1 MRWMT
6 ALAFV
11 LLAHTAAAEPTVNVL
26 DIPTLSALEGSGFSL
41 AEQLGGAPGSSTSD
55 LYARNAFYKSL
66 ADTIGRPLPH
76 DARTDQLPQ
85 VIPPGMG
92 DIPEMVRL
100 IRNFEDK
107 GKRSANDTKGG
118 YFIRHLSN
126 NSQYPYTIE
135 YDGDEPRHFDP
146 RWLASPFAAM
156 KLIGVVN
163 RMDRADFDPA
173 TCGEVRFIYRLSYRT
188 PNAGSTLPFFLNV
201 VRAYPKQADC
211 APYARRWDGR
221 QTAAS
226 LKNGALRD
234 LVFKQIELNFQSL
247 RFTSGY
253 MHDFGGQAMYMQRI
267 FRVEAGKLV
276 PITLENTPDVL
287 GVERN
292 PALLTRFVDY
302 LKQGN
307 RLAQLD
313 NGTLVVDFD
322 PAFLTKFAISW
333 STLGRARQANK
344 PYSRL
349 FAGKRALLE
358 SIDIRNLKHIKSHDA
373 LVERLNN
380 LTCMGCHQ
388 TSGTAGFHFLG
399 YADDRYSHQFN
410 RQQLPLSPHAFAEIT
425 RRQAYVAAVA
435 AGAKPNTF
443 RPHSAFSAAAWTP
456 PGTAPTFKP
465 ATVGEMCTTP
475 AAFSGA
481 PACVAGAVCQRT
493 VTSRTEPVLFGECVV
508 AGRPAS
514 AGAVCWKGEVNEV
527 TDLPRDRGPIPAY
540 NLFAFQDKWKFGGST
555 YSRGE
560 VSGLRCVL
568 PQSGAPLGRASRDCT
583 VAEENFSDVNPALR
597 IPPHLCANQGG
608 NGFDLC
614 AATGNAGA
622 CLEARV
628 VRGMLDTCSPSRTC
642 REDYICQK
650 FPDYDKISAK
660 NYGNTKNG
668 VRVNLSSPDKI
679 NGAAIRALHQAEV
692 GFCVPTYF
700 LFNMRLDG
708 HPSPA
713 TGQPPGQP
721 RIDRSQPVRGYR

>member
-1 MRWMT
+1 MIL
-6 ALAFV
+6 LAFT
-11 LLAHTAAAEPTVNVL
+11 LLAYAAAAESTVTVL
-26 DIPTLSALEGSGFSL
+26 DVPTLNALEGGGFSL
-41 AEQLGGAPGSSTSD
+41 SEQLGGTRGSATSD
-55 LYARNAFYKSL
+55 LYAGNAFYKSL
-66 ADTIGRPLPH
+66 ADTIARPLPH

-85 VIPPGMG
+85 VIPPSMG

-107 GKRSANDTKGG
+107 GKRSTNDTKGG
-118 YFIRHLSN
+118 YFIRYLSN

-135 YDGDEPRHFDP
+135 YDGDEPRHFDQ
-146 RWLASPFAAM
+146 RWLASPFGAM
-156 KLIGVVN
+156 KLIGIVN
-163 RMDRADFDPA
+163 RMDRADFDA
-173 TCGEVRFIYRLSYRT
+173 TSCGEVRFIYRLSYRT
-188 PNAGSTLPFFLNV
+188 QNSSSSLPFFLNV
-201 VRAYPKQADC
+201 VRVYPKQTAC
-211 APYARRWDGR
+211 AQYARRWEGR

-287 GVERN
+287 AVERN

-307 RLAQLD
+307 RLAHLD

-399 YADDRYSHQFN
+399 YADDKYSHQFN
-410 RQQLPLSPHAFAEIT
+410 RQQLPLSPHAFAEIA
-425 RRQAYVAAVA
+425 RRQAYVEALA

-475 AAFSGA
+475 AAYSGA
-481 PACVAGAVCQRT
+481 PACVAGAMCQRT

-508 AGRPAS
+508 AGRQAS
-514 AGAVCWKGEVNEV
+514 AGAVCWKGEVSQV
-527 TDLPRDRGPIPAY
+527 TALPRDRGPIPAY
-540 NLFAFQDKWKFGGST
+540 NLFAFQDKWKFGGPA
-555 YSRGE
+555 YARGE
-560 VSGLRCVL
+560 VNGLRCVL

-583 VAEENFSDVNPALR
+583 VAEENLNDVNPALR
-597 IPPHLCANQGG
+597 VPPHLCANQGG

-614 AATGNAGA
+614 AATGNSGA

-650 FPDYDKISAK
+650 FPAYDKISAR

-668 VRVNLSSPDKI
+668 RRTNLSSPDKI

-692 GFCVPTYF
+692 GFSVPTYF
-700 LFNMRLDG
+700 MINMRLDG

-721 RIDRSQPVRGYR
+721 RIDRTQPLRGYR